1 MMKKLTFF
9 LSILIIGLS
18 AKAQYTER
26 VTDNV
31 MFRRNGASISR
42 LSILIPIPQTNQ
54 YQTVHNVAYEGGV
67 YCEVDNSDDR
77 YARFQFNNVSDD
89 NIMVGVRTELTHHS
103 INVDFSQIDESISY
117 DMTSEEYRLYTG
129 STAGGYVD
137 PDNPVIRSLA
147 DNIWN
152 SSEGIVNFA
161 YNCYDYVAENYTF
174 LNPNTGIHPL
184 SQILADGGGD
194 AGNLSSIL
202 ISLLRCKG
210 IPSRHVVAIY
220 SNGEKHVW
228 AEFKIEGYG
237 WIPMDVCYHQS
248 DPYGNYFGRYNTDA
262 IVVGYDVGHTYSR
275 WGSTDTF
282 VMDIL
287 QTYFWWWWGNG
298 GESSVEWQIS
308 GEEIDPPTVVEEF
321 DHNEWNIYQFNGNIV
336 IELSE
341 CTNNLSEER
350 TISVFDLL
358 GRPIVLPRK
367 MQNNREV
374 VSVPS
379 TGVYLI
385 KMGRTKTIKIF
396 VLKQ

>member
-275 WGSTDTF
+275 WGSTDTI

-350 TISVFDLL
+350 TISVFDLQ